1 MHRKIIGFTI
11 AIALLTAGSLYA
23 QHADTSSVAGNWNIS
38 VPDHDITIRMELE
51 QEGHQLSGNFL
62 IPEHGDLFVLGEF
75 SGDSLLLEAVEGSY
89 MQLTI
94 QAQIQADGTLAG
106 TFSGDIGEMEWT
118 AYRVHGK

>member
-23 QHADTSSVAGNWNIS
+23 QHADNSVAGNWNIS

-62 IPEHGDLFVLGEF
+62 IPEHGDLFVLGQF

-94 QAQIQADGTLAG
+94 SGQLQADGTLVG
-106 TFSGDIGEMEWT
+106 SFSGDIGEMDWT
-118 AYRVHGK
+118 AHRVHGK